1 MIKLP
6 IPPLL
11 ITAYTAKTTKKK
23 KTSDERR
30 ALHKVLNRARDRTR
44 VNIGVA
50 FSRWRELRKQ
60 KRIKSDA
67 ELAIFLLDRDND
79 FARTCLGFHEEEE
92 SVSPL
97 QRIPSVVLVSCLVPL
112 LMPWPLWSGQFLV
125 QTAPGIV
132 FWLLCSWPHINVT
145 VMSSMEIVVDI
156 DEDNFSHNPES
167 DIDEADDGMCS
178 PTEDTG
184 DVSEEN
190 TLYYEDRDYMPSEH
204 VKTNGS
210 LNTKTSLNIVQ
221 SISKEVTEDTTHEAA
236 DKDNI
241 QVQKILPHHHLEN
254 QEKDP
259 AENLQQNKEQF
270 EKICSA
276 EQPSWL
282 SKSSSTCP
290 QSELELKPPVQ
301 HNSMST
307 QMHLNKAAAEVN
319 HHEEHTPKT
328 RDQNRSTSPAGKTH
342 LESTSEH
349 SSFYYNYQLKQHKE
363 PEPKSY
369 YICPACG
376 KVFSQNEGLKRHLV
390 IHSGKRPFKCFT
402 CGKRFT
408 QSGNLKTHMNIH
420 KEKHKILLSQ

>member
-67 ELAIFLLDRDND
+67 ELAIFLLDR
-79 FARTCLGFHEEEE
+79 
-92 SVSPL
+92 
-97 QRIPSVVLVSCLVPL
+97 
-112 LMPWPLWSGQFLV
+112 
-125 QTAPGIV
+125 
-132 FWLLCSWPHINVT
+132 
-145 VMSSMEIVVDI
+145 MSSMEIVVDI